1 MCTHAQQQI
10 LLARAALYGGPEV
23 PEHAANAAQVVSN
36 YLPAI
41 KKLAPL
47 IKPKHLPVIEGAP
60 SKCATRDTSKYDWL
74 EPGEKR
80 IYGYNKA
87 RAYQEHRNGNS
98 AMQLLAYCFHQQL
111 LECNGDWEE
120 LFRRKGAP
128 SLTEEDEL
136 LAPSD
141 EEDDLLAPSDEEM

>member
-1 MCTHAQQQI
+1 MCTHAQQRI
-10 LLARAALYGGPEV
+10 LLARVEEYCNGDWE
-23 PEHAANAAQVVSN
+23 EHAANAAQVVSN

-60 SKCATRDTSKYDWL
+60 SKCATRDTSKYDWS